1 MSPRAAA
8 KRQTTA
14 PAEFAPIR
22 VEPAYRKVAAALL
35 ERITDRSISAGDRL
49 PPEIELARQFGVHRG
64 TVREALRELETNG
77 VLKRER
83 GSKLMMV
90 TRPARV
96 TVAAG
101 VSRAL
106 ALHDVSYHDV
116 WEALTAL
123 EPPIAAAA
131 ARHRTAADIERLEA
145 VVRRAGRWPS
155 SRPRSSSAPSAR
167 PRTTA
172 CSCWRTSRW
181 CSCWSPSCGAMI
193 DKVPQAAARIA
204 TAQKRIVA
212 AIRERDGAQQA
223 EDWMAKH
230 IRDFRRG
237 FEIAGIGL
245 EQRVGNTRYETY
257 RPDAPAVGEFL
268 HSAAQRPDD
277 VWLESRHEHAQ
288 AA

>member
-22 VEPAYRKVAAALL
+22 IEPAYRKVAAALL
-35 ERITDRSISAGDRL
+35 ERITERTISAGDRL
-49 PPEIELARQFGVHRG
+49 PPEMELARQFGVHRG

-131 ARHRTAADIERLEA
+131 ARD
-145 VVRRAGRWPS
+145 RAGRDLTRLDGIVARLDEDLDTAATVEQTADFFRAIGEATHNGVFMLAHEPLVQLLVPS
-155 SRPRSSSAPSAR
+155 L
-167 PRTTA
+167 
-172 CSCWRTSRW
+172 
-181 CSCWSPSCGAMI
+181 GAMI
-193 DKVPQAAARIA
+193 DKVPQAR
-204 TAQKRIVA
+204 
-212 AIRERDGAQQA
+212 GAHRRGA
-223 EDWMAKH
+223 DAGSWRRSASAMRRRPRDWMAKH

-245 EQRVGNTRYETY
+245 ERRVG
-257 RPDAPAVGEFL
+257 A
-268 HSAAQRPDD
+268 H
-277 VWLESRHEHAQ
+277 
-288 AA
+288 